1 MCRVPSFFLYLRTFS
16 LFRFAFVRLFDV
28 VCRVS
33 CNTFERRA
41 DAGVDKRIN
50 SMCNVKVRHRPL
62 LFLLANSRKLPFLES
77 KLTQQFAQKRVFH
90 LSFSLSLRFP
100 FLSTQTLIISSF
112 VQYYRSRSRSRSL
125 SACLAC
131 LLLLR
136 VLLVKCARTD
146 ASAAFSSN
154 RGNDTAQRFPTPLVI
169 SALCSRFDG
178 FVRRCFAGFS
188 HESYLFFF
196 CPQKMIF
203 IVICVLISVV
213 ILIAI
218 IIGSVPS

>member
-1 MCRVPSFFLYLRTFS
+1 MQRKGTSPAAS
-16 LFRFAFVRLFDV
+16 LLACEQSQTSIFRIKADATVRAET
-28 VCRVS
+28 RVS
-33 CNTFERRA
+33 PIF
-41 DAGVDKRIN
+41 
-50 SMCNVKVRHRPL
+50 
-62 LFLLANSRKLPFLES
+62 
-77 KLTQQFAQKRVFH
+77 
-90 LSFSLSLRFP
+90 SFLSLRFP
-100 FLSTQTLIISSF
+100 FLSTQTSIISSF
-112 VQYYRSRSRSRSL
+112 VQYYRSRSRSPSL

-169 SALCSRFDG
+169 SALCPRFDG

>member
-1 MCRVPSFFLYLRTFS
+1 MFASRHGSSYALIAYSGFANFFFKAVATDRVSCTSFFLYLRTLS

-90 LSFSLSLRFP
+90 LFFFP
-100 FLSTQTLIISSF
+100 LF
-112 VQYYRSRSRSRSL
+112 
-125 SACLAC
+125 
-131 LLLLR
+131 
-136 VLLVKCARTD
+136 
-146 ASAAFSSN
+146 AFPLPLDSN
-154 RGNDTAQRFPTPLVI
+154 LDN
-169 SALCSRFDG
+169 
-178 FVRRCFAGFS
+178 
-188 HESYLFFF
+188 LFFRS
-196 CPQKMIF
+196 
-203 IVICVLISVV
+203 VLSVAISISISVC
-213 ILIAI
+213 LPCL
-218 IIGSVPS
+218 SSSPSCSPC